1 MGNKISTEIGNTFL
15 NTLAMPAE
23 MLVGQNFYDPTFT
36 SKMGKG
42 INAAQDVGTGIGGA
56 LAPMAA
62 NMLLP
67 GSGQALTAARSMTPD
82 LGQGGQQLE
91 GHNNMQ
97 GGYQAGAG
105 LGQLGASIEGM
116 MREGG
121 ELYREGGD
129 FQKTGSNLEQFD
141 LPQHEQGGG
150 DYNPNVNIEGKE
162 TVDPNAKY
170 VYSEKLVNPDT
181 GNVYSKDSEKFKGTD
196 KDDDITARTHKY
208 GLANLRASQES
219 LKKANFE
226 KDSMK
231 FQKKVDK
238 FEAKY
243 GGYLKTMRQGG
254 YYTPG
259 EAAADGHKL
268 TSQGSQY
275 GGSGAYGGGKTQY
288 TNGGG
293 FRTLAEG
300 DAAEGYIP
308 NINDPNVNGQYMD
321 PSGSSSQGQFNVPGY
336 QAPAQQGI
344 GTQWNPNGQAPVSNP
359 QFNVAEDP
367 GMIGQDAY
375 DRDYAAAMEAT
386 NNPLKPMG
394 EGFDWSNAVN
404 SVGQAANIGFN
415 LKRGM
420 EPVDHYK
427 STGNPEYDKAI
438 ALAEGRNY
446 DINQAQADA
455 QANFD
460 RTRSAISE
468 GSSGEAAY
476 LANMQGAQ
484 INANK
489 QSQSLYDL
497 QNNKNN
503 QYRMEEARLRTGLG
517 SEDMN
522 RLNKEEEYRLRG
534 EAAKE
539 QMMNAA
545 TQGISNMSQRD
556 AKGKNQSEQDQR
568 LLAMYKNQ
576 YGDYGTMKADLEKWE
591 KTNKR
596 KSNKKKSK

>member
-23 MLVGQNFYDPTFT
+23 MILGQNFYDPTFT

-42 INAAQDVGTGIGGA
+42 FNAAQDVATGVGGA

-62 NMLLP
+62 NALLP
-67 GSGQALTAARSMTPD
+67 GSGQALTAARSLTPD
-82 LGQGGQQLE
+82 LGKGGSQLE

-97 GGYQAGAG
+97 GGYETGAG
-105 LGQLGASIEGM
+105 LGQLGASIAGI

-121 ELYREGGD
+121 DLYREGGD
-129 FQKTGSNLEQFD
+129 FLKTGSNLEKFD

-170 VYSEKLVNPDT
+170 VYSEKLINPDT
-181 GNVYSKDSEKFKGTD
+181 GNSYSKDSEKFKGTD
-196 KDDDITARTHKY
+196 RDDDITARTHKY

-226 KDSMK
+226 KDAMK
-231 FQKKVDK
+231 FQKKADK

-243 GGYLKTMRQGG
+243 GGYLKKMREGG

-288 TNGGG
+288 EVGGG
-293 FRTLAEG
+293 FRSLAQGDLEEG
-300 DAAEGYIP
+300 FIP
-308 NINDPNVNGQYMD
+308 GINDPNVDNKFMD
-321 PSGSSSQGQFNVPGY
+321 PSGSSSSGQFNVPGY
-336 QAPAQQGI
+336 QAPDLLGV
-344 GTQWNPNGQAPVSNP
+344 GTQWSPSAQSVGQDTSFTP
-359 QFNVAEDP
+359 QLNSAEDP
-367 GMIGQDAY
+367 GMIGQAAY
-375 DRDYAAAMEAT
+375 DRDYAAAMKNTKEPL
-386 NNPLKPMG
+386 NPMS

-404 SVGQAANIGFN
+404 RVGQAANIGFN
-415 LKRGM
+415 LKRGI
-420 EPVDHYK
+420 EPVDQYK
-427 STGNPEYDKAI
+427 SVGNPEYDNAV
-438 ALAEGRNY
+438 ALAAGRNY
-446 DINQAQADA
+446 DITQAQADA
-455 QANFD
+455 RANFD

-468 GSSGEAAY
+468 GSSGEASY

-517 SEDMN
+517 SEEMN

-534 EAAKE
+534 EAARE

-545 TQGISNMSQRD
+545 TQGISNMAQRD
-556 AKGKNQSEQDQR
+556 AKENNQSDQDQR
-568 LLAMYKNQ
+568 LLAMYKSR

-591 KTNKR
+591 KK
-596 KSNKKKSK
+596 NKKNG